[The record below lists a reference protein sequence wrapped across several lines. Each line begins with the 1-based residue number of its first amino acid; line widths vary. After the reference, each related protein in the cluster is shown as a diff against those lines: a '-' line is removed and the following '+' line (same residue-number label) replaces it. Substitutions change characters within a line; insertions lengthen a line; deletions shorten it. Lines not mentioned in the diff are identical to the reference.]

1 MKMSLFVKDNFM
13 SSIEQ
18 NPSIIHISLHGFKD
32 HFQIE
37 KPDVSG

>member
-1 MKMSLFVKDNFM
+1 MKISLFDNFM

-18 NPSIIHISLHGFKD
+18 NPSIIHISLHGYAD